1 MDEEH
6 FITKL
11 ERKRKKKSLRRRLKK
26 KLNRLVNAKNL
37 IFICVAIVLGYMVG
51 KWLLNYLL
59 NLE

>member
-1 MDEEH
+1 MEEEH

-11 ERKRKKKSLRRRLKK
+11 ERRRKRRSLRRRLKR
-26 KLNRLVNAKNL
+26 KLNKFLNRKNL
-37 IFICVAIVLGYMVG
+37 IFVCVALVLGYIVG

>member
-11 ERKRKKKSLRRRLKK
+11 ERKRKKKSFTRRLKR
-26 KLNRLVNAKNL
+26 KLTRVLNTKNL
-37 IFICVAIVLGYMVG
+37 IFLCVAVILGYVVG

-59 NLE
+59 SLE

>member
-11 ERKRKKKSLRRRLKK
+11 EKRQKRKSLRRKVKR
-26 KLNRLVNAKNL
+26 KLNRLFNTKNL
-37 IFICVAIVLGYMVG
+37 IFMCVAVVLGYIVG

-59 NLE
+59 SLE